1 MSTPIV
7 QMLHDLIDAWN
18 AHDAERA
25 AQFYA
30 EDYHGI
36 DVGQSEP
43 QIGRAARIRVLEA
56 YIRAFP
62 DIHYAAETVVEG
74 DQAVLIWTMTGT
86 QNGPVYGLPPTGRR
100 IEVKGVSIL
109 KITHGLI
116 THGTNI
122 WDTAGFLRALKLL
135 PEL

>member
-1 MSTPIV
+1 MSTHIA
-7 QMLHDLIDAWN
+7 QLLHDLIDAWN

-30 EDYHGI
+30 EDYHGT

-43 QIGRAARIRVLEA
+43 QIGRAARIRVLET

-86 QNGPVYGLPPTGRR
+86 QNGPVYGLPPTGGCGIGIDR
-100 IEVKGVSIL
+100 L
-109 KITHGLI
+109 MMLI
-116 THGTNI
+116 TDSPNI
-122 WDTAGFLRALKLL
+122 RDVILFPHLRR
-135 PEL
+135 ED

>member
-1 MSTPIV
+1 MGTNIK
-7 QMLHDLIDAWN
+7 QLLADLIEAWN
-18 AHDAERA
+18 DHDPIRA

-30 EDYHGI
+30 EDYHGT
-36 DVGQSEP
+36 DVGISQP
-43 QIGRAARIRVLEA
+43 QVGRAARIHVLES
-56 YIRAFP
+56 YIRVFP

-86 QNGPVYGLPPTGRR
+86 QNGPVYGLPATGRR
-100 IEVKGVSIL
+100 IEIKGVSVL
-109 KITHGLI
+109 RFADGLI